1 MKKSLIAI
9 CALVSFAAS
18 AAWEQAGTI
27 KVADAS
33 TFTKAIAKLGE
44 ITGNQMLGAMTMGF
58 FANPPGAEFF
68 GPMRPGAA
76 AMLPVFVDLAALDKD
91 KKGDESGDP
100 VEFAVLYPVVQS
112 KAEFLKAH
120 TDAVETN
127 GLFLVKAGPFF
138 EVETYV
144 GFSPDGKWA
153 AASDK
158 PWQVKD
164 ALAEIAEAEK
174 PLGGDLVR
182 ICVAEKGMVALRK
195 ALTDLTAEAKKN
207 KQPYDNRL
215 ETFVASVADCYLGLA
230 VSDMG
235 IDLHGAFKPVAGTE
249 VAKLGTHPLSADP
262 FAFASTNAIIASSS
276 IGFKEESLLKT
287 WKTVEKILKRHGLDL
302 SRFFKIEGSDD
313 LLAMTIDTPAY
324 LKYLQGDATN
334 ALEKLDIDKLAEDL
348 MGINAGAGGTS
359 LKIAETPQKVS
370 LTMIGYTPK
379 YSTSARFA
387 ATLPEA
393 KGKSL
398 CSATALSLSALLQAV
413 VHPLMATL
421 PEKERAE
428 MAPMLA
434 FLPKE
439 TAGGIA
445 SMGWR
450 ENEEIRMILRISAD
464 ELKGISSAVTAAMAM
479 ASSQKEKDE

>member
-18 AAWEQAGTI
+18 AAWEQAGAI

-33 TFTKAIAKLGE
+33 AFTKAVAKLGE
-44 ITGNQMLGAMTMGF
+44 VTGNQMLSAMTMGF

-76 AMLPVFVDLAALDKD
+76 AMLPVFVDMAALDKN
-91 KKGDESGDP
+91 KKGDENGDSI
-100 VEFAVLYPVVQS
+100 EFAVLYPVVQP

-120 TDAVETN
+120 PDAVETN
-127 GLFLVKAGPFF
+127 GFFLVKAGPFF

-182 ICVAEKGMVALRK
+182 VCVAEKGMVALRK
-195 ALTDLTAEAKKN
+195 ALADLAAEAKKK

-215 ETFVASVADCYLGLA
+215 ETFLASVANCYVGLA

-249 VAKLGTHPLSADP
+249 VAKMGTHPLSADP
-262 FAFASTNAIIASSS
+262 FAFAPANAIIASSS

-287 WKTVEKILKRHGLDL
+287 WKTIEKILNRHGLDI
-302 SRFFKIEGSDD
+302 SRFFKAEGSDD
-313 LLAMTIDTPAY
+313 LLAITIDTPAY

-334 ALEKLDIDKLAEDL
+334 AFAKLDIDKLGADL
-348 MGINAGAGGTS
+348 MGINAGAGGTP
-359 LKIAETPQKVS
+359 LKMAETPQKVS

-379 YSTSARFA
+379 FSPSARFA

-393 KGKSL
+393 KGKKL
-398 CSATALSLSALLQAV
+398 CSAAALSLSALLQAIV
-413 VHPLMATL
+413 PPMMETL

-428 MAPMLA
+428 VAPMLA

-450 ENEEIRMILRISAD
+450 ENEEIGMMLRISAD
-464 ELKGISSAVTAAMAM
+464 ELKGISSAVTAVMAM
-479 ASSQKEKDE
+479 EATQKEKDE

>member
-1 MKKSLIAI
+1 M
-9 CALVSFAAS
+9 
-18 AAWEQAGTI
+18 
-27 KVADAS
+27 
-33 TFTKAIAKLGE
+33 
-44 ITGNQMLGAMTMGF
+44 
-58 FANPPGAEFF
+58 
-68 GPMRPGAA
+68 
-76 AMLPVFVDLAALDKD
+76 LAA
-91 KKGDESGDP
+91 G
-100 VEFAVLYPVVQS
+100 
-112 KAEFLKAH
+112 
-120 TDAVETN
+120 
-127 GLFLVKAGPFF
+127 
-138 EVETYV
+138 
-144 GFSPDGKWA
+144 
-153 AASDK
+153 
-158 PWQVKD
+158 
-164 ALAEIAEAEK
+164 
-174 PLGGDLVR
+174 
-182 ICVAEKGMVALRK
+182 
-195 ALTDLTAEAKKN
+195 
-207 KQPYDNRL
+207 
-215 ETFVASVADCYLGLA
+215 VASCYLGLA
-230 VSDMG
+230 VSDRG

-249 VAKLGTHPLSADP
+249 VAKLGLHPLSANP
-262 FAFASTNAIIASSS
+262 LAFASTDAIVASSS
-276 IGFKEESLLKT
+276 IDFKKESPLKT
-287 WKTVEKILKRHGLDL
+287 WKAVEKILNRHGLGI

-313 LLAMTIDTPAY
+313 LIAMTIDTPAY

-334 ALEKLDIDKLAEDL
+334 ALEKLDVEKLTEDL

-359 LKIAETPQKVS
+359 LKMAETPQKAS
-370 LTMIGYTPK
+370 LSMVGYTPK
-379 YSTSARFA
+379 FSAAARFA

>member
-1 MKKSLIAI
+1 MKKALVAI

-18 AAWEQAGTI
+18 AAWEQAGAI
-27 KVADAS
+27 KVADPSA
-33 TFTKAIAKLGE
+33 FTKAVAKLGE

-76 AMLPVFVDLAALDKD
+76 AMLPVFVDMAALG
-91 KKGDESGDP
+91 KKGDENDDP
-100 VEFAVLYPVVQS
+100 VAFAVLYPVVQS

-120 TDAVETN
+120 PDAVETN
-127 GLFLVKAGPFF
+127 GFLFVKAGPFF

-195 ALTDLTAEAKKN
+195 ALADLTAEAKKN

-215 ETFVASVADCYLGLA
+215 ETCVAGVANLYLGLA

-249 VAKLGTHPLSADP
+249 VAKMGSHPLSADP
-262 FAFASTNAIIASSS
+262 LAFASKNAIIASSS

-287 WKTVEKILKRHGLDL
+287 WKAVEKILNRHGLDF
-302 SRFFKIEGSDD
+302 SRFFKTEGSDD
-313 LLAMTIDTPAY
+313 LLAMAIDTPAY

-334 ALEKLDIDKLAEDL
+334 AFAKLDVEKLTEDL
-348 MGINAGAGGTS
+348 MGINAGTGGTP
-359 LKIAETPQKVS
+359 LKMAETPQKVS

-379 YSTSARFA
+379 FSSSARFA

-393 KGKSL
+393 KGKKL
-398 CSATALSLSALLQAV
+398 CSATVLSLSALLQAIV
-413 VHPLMATL
+413 PPLMATL

-450 ENEEIRMILRISAD
+450 ENEEICMMLRISSD
-464 ELKGISSAVTAAMAM
+464 ELKGISSAVTAVMAM
-479 ASSQKEKDE
+479 EAAQKDE

>member
-9 CALVSFAAS
+9 CALMSFVAS
-18 AAWEQAGTI
+18 AAWELAGTI

-33 TFTKAIAKLGE
+33 AFTKAVAKLGE
-44 ITGNQMLGAMTMGF
+44 MTGNQMLGAMTMGF

-76 AMLPVFVDLAALDKD
+76 AMLPVFVDMAALDKKED
-91 KKGDESGDP
+91 GNDNP
-100 VEFAVLYPVVQS
+100 IEFAVLYPVVQS

-120 TDAVETN
+120 PDAVETN

-153 AASDK
+153 ATSDK

-195 ALTDLTAEAKKN
+195 ALTDLTADAKKN
-207 KQPYDNRL
+207 KQPYDNSL
-215 ETFVASVADCYLGLA
+215 EMLAAGVASCYLGLA
-230 VSDMG
+230 VSDRG

-249 VAKLGTHPLSADP
+249 VAKLGLHPLLADP
-262 FAFASTNAIIASSS
+262 LAFAPTNAIIASSS
-276 IGFKEESLLKT
+276 IDFKKESALKT
-287 WKTVEKILKRHGLDL
+287 WKAVEKILNRHGLEI
-302 SRFFKIEGSDD
+302 SFFKTEGSDD

-334 ALEKLDIDKLAEDL
+334 ALEKLDVEKLTEDL

-359 LKIAETPQKVS
+359 LKVAETPQKAS
-370 LTMIGYTPK
+370 LSMVGYTPK
-379 YSTSARFA
+379 FSAAARFA

-393 KGKSL
+393 KGKKL
-398 CSATALSLSALLQAV
+398 CSAGVLSLSALLQATI
-413 VHPLMATL
+413 PPMMAIM

-445 SMGWR
+445 TMGWR
-450 ENEEIRMILRISAD
+450 ENEEIRMMLRISAD
-464 ELKGISSAVTAAMAM
+464 ELKGISSAVTAVMAM
-479 ASSQKEKDE
+479 EAAKKDE

>member
-18 AAWEQAGTI
+18 AAWEQAGAI

-33 TFTKAIAKLGE
+33 AFTKAVAKLGE
-44 ITGNQMLGAMTMGF
+44 VTGNQMLSAMTMGF

-76 AMLPVFVDLAALDKD
+76 AMLPVFVDMAALDKN
-91 KKGDESGDP
+91 KKGDENGDSI
-100 VEFAVLYPVVQS
+100 EFAVLYPVVQP

-120 TDAVETN
+120 PDAVETN
-127 GLFLVKAGPFF
+127 GFFLVKAGPFF

-164 ALAEIAEAEK
+164 ALAEIDEAEK

-195 ALTDLTAEAKKN
+195 ALTDLTADAKKN
-207 KQPYDNRL
+207 KQPYDNSL
-215 ETFVASVADCYLGLA
+215 EMLAAGVASCYLGLA
-230 VSDMG
+230 VSDRG

-249 VAKLGTHPLSADP
+249 VAKLGLHLLSADP
-262 FAFASTNAIIASSS
+262 FAFAPTNAIIASST
-276 IGFKEESLLKT
+276 IDFKKESPLKT
-287 WKTVEKILKRHGLDL
+287 WKAVEKILNRHGLE
-302 SRFFKIEGSDD
+302 SSFFKTEGSDD

-334 ALEKLDIDKLAEDL
+334 ALEKLDVEKLTEDL

-359 LKIAETPQKVS
+359 LKAAETPQKAS
-370 LTMIGYTPK
+370 LSMVGYSPK
-379 YSTSARFA
+379 FSAAARFA

-393 KGKSL
+393 KGKKL
-398 CSATALSLSALLQAV
+398 CSAGVLSLSALLQATL
-413 VHPLMATL
+413 PPMMAIM

-445 SMGWR
+445 TVGWR
-450 ENEEIRMILRISAD
+450 ENEEIRMMLRISAD
-464 ELKGISSAVTAAMAM
+464 ELKGISSAVTAVMAM
-479 ASSQKEKDE
+479 ESAKKDE

>member
-1 MKKSLIAI
+1 MKKSLVAI
-9 CALVSFAAS
+9 CALVSVAAS
-18 AAWEQAGTI
+18 AAWEQAGSI
-27 KVADAS
+27 KVADPS
-33 TFTKAIAKLGE
+33 TFTKAVAKLGE

-68 GPMRPGAA
+68 GPMRPGAT
-76 AMLPVFVDLAALDKD
+76 AMLPVFVDMAALG
-91 KKGDESGDP
+91 KKGDEHGDP
-100 VEFAVLYPVVQS
+100 LAFAVLYPVVQS

-120 TDAVETN
+120 PDAVETN
-127 GLFLVKAGPFF
+127 GLTLVKVGPFF
-138 EVETYV
+138 NDEAYV
-144 GFSPDGKWA
+144 GFSPNGKWVA
-153 AASDK
+153 VSDK
-158 PWQVKD
+158 PWQVRD

-174 PLGGDLVR
+174 PLVGDLVR
-182 ICVAEKGMVALRK
+182 ICVAEKGMAALRK
-195 ALTDLTAEAKKN
+195 LLAGLAAEAKKN
-207 KQPYDNRL
+207 KQPYNNRL
-215 ETFVASVADCYLGLA
+215 EAFVAGVANCYLGLA
-230 VSDMG
+230 VNDMG

-249 VAKLGTHPLSADP
+249 VAKMGIHPLPTDP

-287 WKTVEKILKRHGLDL
+287 WKTVENILKRHGFDI
-302 SRFFKIEGSDD
+302 SRFFKTEGSDD
-313 LLAMTIDTPAY
+313 LLAMAIDTPAY
-324 LKYLQGDATN
+324 MKYLQGDATN
-334 ALEKLDIDKLAEDL
+334 VLEKLDVDKLGADL
-348 MGINAGAGGTS
+348 MGINAGAAGTP

-379 YSTSARFA
+379 FSPSARFA

-393 KGKSL
+393 KGKKL
-398 CSATALSLSALLQAV
+398 CSAAILSLSALLQAV
-413 VHPLMATL
+413 VHPMMATL

-450 ENEEIRMILRISAD
+450 EIEEIRMMLRISAD
-464 ELKGISSAVTAAMAM
+464 ELKGISSAVTAIMAM
-479 ASSQKEKDE
+479 ASAQKEKDE

>member
-18 AAWEQAGTI
+18 AAWEQAGAI

-33 TFTKAIAKLGE
+33 AFTKAVAKLGE
-44 ITGNQMLGAMTMGF
+44 ITGNQMLSAMTMGF

-76 AMLPVFVDLAALDKD
+76 AMLPVFVDMAALD
-91 KKGDESGDP
+91 KKGDENGDP
-100 VEFAVLYPVVQS
+100 VEIAVLYPVVQS

-127 GLFLVKAGPFF
+127 GFFLVKAGPFF

-158 PWQVKD
+158 LWQVKD
-164 ALAEIAEAEK
+164 ALAAIAEAEK
-174 PLGGDLVR
+174 PLDGDLVR

-195 ALTDLTAEAKKN
+195 ALADLTAEAKKN

-215 ETFVASVADCYLGLA
+215 ETFVAGVANLYLGLA

-249 VAKLGTHPLSADP
+249 VAKMGTHPLSADP
-262 FAFASTNAIIASSS
+262 LAFASANAIIASSS

-287 WKTVEKILKRHGLDL
+287 WKTIEKILNRHGLDI
-302 SRFFKIEGSDD
+302 SRFFKTEGSDD

-334 ALEKLDIDKLAEDL
+334 AFAKLDVEKLTEDL
-348 MGINAGAGGTS
+348 MGINAGVGGTP
-359 LKIAETPQKVS
+359 LKMAETPQKVS
-370 LTMIGYTPK
+370 LAMIGYTPK
-379 YSTSARFA
+379 FSSSARFA

-393 KGKSL
+393 KGKKL
-398 CSATALSLSALLQAV
+398 CSATILSLSALLQAIV
-413 VHPLMATL
+413 PPMMATL
-421 PEKERAE
+421 PEKESAE
-428 MAPMLA
+428 IAPLLA

-439 TAGGIA
+439 TAAGIA

-450 ENEEIRMILRISAD
+450 ENEEVRMMLRISAD
-464 ELKGISSAVTAAMAM
+464 ELKGISSAVTAVMAM
-479 ASSQKEKDE
+479 ESAQKEKDE